1 MASNHGG
8 AALEE
13 SVRAL
18 DVTDS
23 SDAENSHESSPTP
36 AALFLPHSK
45 HFPLPTH
52 QSVDV
57 VDLLPGP
64 IWHIIFRHLL
74 LPPGS
79 SAHLQKQDDPLK
91 KLSSREAH
99 SSLRDLVN
107 LLTTEA
113 SAQLQ
118 QRLSL
123 SAFQWEE
130 GSSSSATT
138 RPLSACEQHEENA
151 RRFGSSWPLLRCA
164 MASKRLFEHVISFSE
179 LEPICL
185 IFNDQ
190 EPQWTGMLSWFLRR
204 TGHKSLDL
212 VFSDLTDLRNLG
224 QLMASSA
231 HSVTTLCIGVKDS
244 SSYHSRSFEDCLIYP
259 GLFKQ
264 FGQLQRL
271 KLCRGRWQLGSV
283 DAAWFT
289 ALRSLTIS
297 HVDCRDWDYN
307 FLSSITPQLHEF
319 FLSSSNR
326 DICSLKLGFAVAR
339 VVSVSFEGMLLT
351 VDFSLPPTLKSLSI
365 SAEDLEVNCKCDSP
379 LSLDSFTL
387 IGRSQLLIFSLPP
400 LACARIVIFNGPHT
414 LYHACLHPLSLT
426 QLLRIIAPTVETL
439 LVRHG
444 WPMEDVDAE
453 WSRLRSLGIGV
464 EGWRDGV
471 SSRSELEAIRPP
483 FIQAPK
489 LKSISFA
496 TRQWQPK
503 TLVSLRRQFPSLTL
517 YRVVGR
523 SFHWEGEGEK
533 GSKQPVVQLR
543 PEHGA
548 HAMEDMEQDDRI
560 MSRHIPATLSPL
572 PATRLPCSPP
582 NLPCSP
588 PDLPFPRPDLPFLP
602 PDIPF
607 PHPLAFPRSLLSPLR
622 AASSRLSARPPLVS
636 PRGLLSPLRA
646 ASSHLSARPP
656 LASPRRLLSP
666 PRAASSRLSARPPL
680 ASSRHSARPPLA
692 SPRGLL
698 SPLRAASSRLP
709 ARPPLAS
716 PRGLLSPPFALA
728 TPSHRHRFPLPSP
741 SLPPP
746 IALASPSHRP
756 RFPLPSPSL
765 PPPIALASPSHRPR
779 FPLPSPSLPPP
790 FALAS
795 PSHRHRFPLPS
806 PLLPPPVALASPSR
820 RPRFPRPSLVHL
832 RHLSAWGSSTTNASS
847 SHLLAFLFPLSPPNP
862 HPLFPCSCWF
872 TCAICQCGAAA
883 SPTPLRRCSL
893 SPTPTILF
901 PPPPLP
907 LPLQSLVHLRHLSV
921 WGSSITSASASLL
934 LAFPRLLSANLAW
947 TALSHLPA
955 HPSLTALHLSHCPL
969 LSIGFPLP
977 SSSSSP
983 SASSPSSSHSS
994 SSSSFPLTHLVLSG
1008 ASIAPPSSLFPP
1020 HLLAFLTH
1028 LTSTPLLLLSLTPFC
1043 YTSPTPFPT
1052 RYVSSSP
1059 LSLTH
1064 LDLSG

>member
-1 MASNHGG
+1 M
-8 AALEE
+8 
-13 SVRAL
+13 
-18 DVTDS
+18 
-23 SDAENSHESSPTP
+23 P
-36 AALFLPHSK
+36 
-45 HFPLPTH
+45 
-52 QSVDV
+52 
-57 VDLLPGP
+57 
-64 IWHIIFRHLL
+64 
-74 LPPGS
+74 
-79 SAHLQKQDDPLK
+79 
-91 KLSSREAH
+91 
-99 SSLRDLVN
+99 
-107 LLTTEA
+107 
-113 SAQLQ
+113 
-118 QRLSL
+118 
-123 SAFQWEE
+123 
-130 GSSSSATT
+130 
-138 RPLSACEQHEENA
+138 
-151 RRFGSSWPLLRCA
+151 
-164 MASKRLFEHVISFSE
+164 VI
-179 LEPICL
+179 
-185 IFNDQ
+185 
-190 EPQWTGMLSWFLRR
+190 
-204 TGHKSLDL
+204 
-212 VFSDLTDLRNLG
+212 
-224 QLMASSA
+224 
-231 HSVTTLCIGVKDS
+231 
-244 SSYHSRSFEDCLIYP
+244 
-259 GLFKQ
+259 
-264 FGQLQRL
+264 
-271 KLCRGRWQLGSV
+271 
-283 DAAWFT
+283 
-289 ALRSLTIS
+289 
-297 HVDCRDWDYN
+297 
-307 FLSSITPQLHEF
+307 
-319 FLSSSNR
+319 
-326 DICSLKLGFAVAR
+326 
-339 VVSVSFEGMLLT
+339 
-351 VDFSLPPTLKSLSI
+351 
-365 SAEDLEVNCKCDSP
+365 
-379 LSLDSFTL
+379 
-387 IGRSQLLIFSLPP
+387 
-400 LACARIVIFNGPHT
+400 
-414 LYHACLHPLSLT
+414 
-426 QLLRIIAPTVETL
+426 
-439 LVRHG
+439 
-444 WPMEDVDAE
+444 
-453 WSRLRSLGIGV
+453 
-464 EGWRDGV
+464 
-471 SSRSELEAIRPP
+471 
-483 FIQAPK
+483 
-489 LKSISFA
+489 
-496 TRQWQPK
+496 
-503 TLVSLRRQFPSLTL
+503 
-517 YRVVGR
+517 
-523 SFHWEGEGEK
+523 
-533 GSKQPVVQLR
+533 
-543 PEHGA
+543 
-548 HAMEDMEQDDRI
+548 
-560 MSRHIPATLSPL
+560 
-572 PATRLPCSPP
+572 
-582 NLPCSP
+582 
-588 PDLPFPRPDLPFLP
+588 
-602 PDIPF
+602 
-607 PHPLAFPRSLLSPLR
+607 SLLSPLR

-893 SPTPTILF
+893 FPHSHHPLSTPASPPSPAVARSLAPSVSVGQQHHQRLCAAAPLPPLPPSSFHPRLSPFPCSRSFTCAICQCGAAASPTPLRRCSLFPHSHHPLSTPASPPSPAVARSLAPSVSVGQQHHQRLCAAAPFSPTPTILF

-907 LPLQSLVHLRHLSV
+907 LRLQSLVHLRHLSV

-1028 LTSTPLLLLSLTPFC
+1028 LTSTPPLLLSLTPFC

>member
-23 SDAENSHESSPTP
+23 SDAENSHE
-36 AALFLPHSK
+36 
-45 HFPLPTH
+45 
-52 QSVDV
+52 SVDV

-204 TGHKSLDL
+204 TGHKS
-212 VFSDLTDLRNLG
+212 
-224 QLMASSA
+224 
-231 HSVTTLCIGVKDS
+231 
-244 SSYHSRSFEDCLIYP
+244 FEDCLIYP

-365 SAEDLEVNCKCDSP
+365 SAEDLE
-379 LSLDSFTL
+379 
-387 IGRSQLLIFSLPP
+387 
-400 LACARIVIFNGPHT
+400 
-414 LYHACLHPLSLT
+414 
-426 QLLRIIAPTVETL
+426 LLRIIAPTVETL

-832 RHLSAWGSSTTNASS
+832 RHL
-847 SHLLAFLFPLSPPNP
+847 
-862 HPLFPCSCWF
+862 CWF

>member
-204 TGHKSLDL
+204 TGHKS
-212 VFSDLTDLRNLG
+212 
-224 QLMASSA
+224 
-231 HSVTTLCIGVKDS
+231 
-244 SSYHSRSFEDCLIYP
+244 FEDCLIYP

-365 SAEDLEVNCKCDSP
+365 SAEDLE
-379 LSLDSFTL
+379 
-387 IGRSQLLIFSLPP
+387 
-400 LACARIVIFNGPHT
+400 
-414 LYHACLHPLSLT
+414 
-426 QLLRIIAPTVETL
+426 LLRIIAPTVETL

-453 WSRLRSLGIGV
+453 WSRLRSLGIAGPTDDDDDAGDEAASSGYHGGAALQV
-464 EGWRDGV
+464 IAVTFPPPYRRFPPPVSPVRRPISRARRPISPSRGPISPSCRPISPSRILSPFRV
-471 SSRSELEAIRPP
+471 ASSRLSARPP
-483 FIQAPK
+483 LA
-489 LKSISFA
+489 
-496 TRQWQPK
+496 
-503 TLVSLRRQFPSLTL
+503 
-517 YRVVGR
+517 
-523 SFHWEGEGEK
+523 
-533 GSKQPVVQLR
+533 
-543 PEHGA
+543 
-548 HAMEDMEQDDRI
+548 
-560 MSRHIPATLSPL
+560 SP
-572 PATRLPCSPP
+572 RG
-582 NLPCSP
+582 
-588 PDLPFPRPDLPFLP
+588 
-602 PDIPF
+602 
-607 PHPLAFPRSLLSPLR
+607 LLSSLR
-622 AASSRLSARPPLVS
+622 AASSRLSARPPLTSPRGLLSPPRAVS
-636 PRGLLSPLRA
+636 SRLPARPPLASPRGLLSPPLATPRGLLSPLRA
-646 ASSHLSARPP
+646 ASS
-656 LASPRRLLSP
+656 RL
-666 PRAASSRLSARPPL
+666 
-680 ASSRHSARPPLA
+680 SARPPLA

-698 SPLRAASSRLP
+698 SPLRAASS
-709 ARPPLAS
+709 
-716 PRGLLSPPFALA
+716 
-728 TPSHRHRFPLPSP
+728 PLPLP
-741 SLPPP
+741 SLPPSHA
-746 IALASPSHRP
+746 IASPSRRPRFPSHRP

-790 FALAS
+790 VALAS
-795 PSHRHRFPLPS
+795 PSLCPRFPLPS
-806 PLLPPPVALASPSR
+806 PSLPPPIALASPSR
-820 RPRFPRPSLVHL
+820 RPCFPLPSPSLPPPIASPLAPSVSVGQQHHQRLLLSPPCLPLPPLPPKPPPTLPLQLLVHL
-832 RHLSAWGSSTTNASS
+832 RHLSVWGSSITNASAP
-847 SHLLAFLFPLSPPNP
+847 LLPF
-862 HPLFPCSCWF
+862 
-872 TCAICQCGAAA
+872 
-883 SPTPLRRCSL
+883 
-893 SPTPTILF
+893 PTPTILF